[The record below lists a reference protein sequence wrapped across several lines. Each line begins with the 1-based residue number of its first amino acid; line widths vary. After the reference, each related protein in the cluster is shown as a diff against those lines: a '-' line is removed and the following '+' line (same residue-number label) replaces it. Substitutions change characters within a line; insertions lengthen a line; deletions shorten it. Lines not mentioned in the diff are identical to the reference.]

1 VGNHR
6 IIPLSQTVLAFSPPL
21 TIRIQ
26 PQGNAQIALTALSTY
41 AKISSLRSLTFSR
54 LAKDLVD
61 FLPRYISSS
70 INLISSDKGKEVES
84 DTSLPPHR
92 RKRLWLGER
101 SISFQRGSLGIIIS
115 WDIIIDLLGFAGSKV
130 SIATKFS
137 QNCIAFCDDS

>member
-1 VGNHR
+1 VGKLR
-6 IIPLSQTVLAFSPPL
+6 IIPLSQAVLPFPAPL

-61 FLPRYISSS
+61 FLPQYISAS

-84 DTSLPPHR
+84 DTLLPSHR
-92 RKRLWLGER
+92 RKRLWFGER
-101 SISFQRGSLGIIIS
+101 SISFQRGSIGIIIS
-115 WDIIIDLLGFAGSKV
+115 WDIIIDSLGFAGSKL

-137 QNCIAFCDDS
+137 QNCIAFFDNG